1 MATNP
6 LSNQALRNRRYFGK
20 VLRQC
25 TVRRSVQEFRPSS
38 LLINRSSPFISRN
51 YALCK
56 FSPLISLWPLWKR
69 SRPLPKPSI
78 CGNPR
83 SGWTHIPRFMS
94 PECMLMQMSGVT
106 HSVWWYYCSFD
117 YIYSQ
122 DLQFRRCSHLDM
134 KNISSYLENVT
145 GKIKHTTICL
155 QKV

>member
-56 FSPLISLWPLWKR
+56 FSPLISLWP
-69 SRPLPKPSI
+69 
-78 CGNPR
+78 CGSGHGPYQNPQFVAIHAH

-106 HSVWWYYCSFD
+106 HSVWWYYCSFG

-134 KNISSYLENVT
+134 KNIS
-145 GKIKHTTICL
+145 
-155 QKV
+155 